1 MTRLE
6 ATPAVVS
13 ERLRNVLATELQ
25 GTLTAAQARDA
36 ITHARISAAC
46 CCRVGGKI
54 ASFERAFEAAYSEKL
69 ERRQGKV
76 KVRL

>member
-6 ATPAVVS
+6 ATPEIVS

-25 GTLTAAQARDA
+25 GTLTAQQARDA
-36 ITHARISAAC
+36 ITSSRISAAC

-54 ASFERAFEAAYSEKL
+54 ASFEKAFEHAYSEKL
-69 ERRQGKV
+69 ERRAERK
-76 KVRL
+76 KVRP